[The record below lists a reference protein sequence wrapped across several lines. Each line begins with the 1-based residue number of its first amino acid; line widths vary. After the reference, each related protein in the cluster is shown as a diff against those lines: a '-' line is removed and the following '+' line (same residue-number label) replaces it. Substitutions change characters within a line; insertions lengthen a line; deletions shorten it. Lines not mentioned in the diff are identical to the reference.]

1 MLLWQICTLEMNNIL
16 HKMGKNTY
24 NLKCMSQWKLKDI
37 AFSVANGPLCSHYS
51 SGTKH
56 ALLCWLR
63 VLHTSYIHG
72 IWPDHKCKVLF
83 LIRKKSRGPE

>member
-1 MLLWQICTLEMNNIL
+1 MKIEI
-16 HKMGKNTY
+16 Y
-24 NLKCMSQWKLKDI
+24 Y
-37 AFSVANGPLCSHYS
+37 FSVANGPLCSHYS

-56 ALLCWLR
+56 ALYCVDSEY